1 MANKNRW
8 NEKKKVFSLEIL
20 LFADVIYD
28 ATSVVVAAAVVAL
41 LLGLK
46 SGSEIKLLFL
56 LQQQQ
61 H

>member
-41 LLGLK
+41 LVGLK
-46 SGSEIKLLFL
+46 SGSKIKLLFL